1 MRKVAVLTTTRADW
15 GLIRTVC
22 DNLGDSL
29 RLIVSG
35 THLSDNFGRTI
46 TEIEEAGHAPEAVFP
61 ILAPDDDNPQAGA
74 SAQMLQQLPAALREV
89 KADILLLAGDRFET
103 AAAALAA
110 QLSGVPIAHLAGG
123 ETDRTT
129 TPDGN
134 FRNAITKLATWHFAT
149 CEAYARRI
157 EDMGESPENIFVTGL
172 PSLDEVKRTIAPASQ
187 FYEHTGLPV
196 GQRFILVSHLPVV
209 FRPAESLSELK
220 AMLEVLAGINE
231 AVLFTG
237 GNADRGACEER
248 AMVQQFVSEHPGR
261 AFYCESLGHS
271 EYLRA
276 LSECSAVVGNSSS
289 GIIETPS
296 FGCPSVTVG
305 SRQVGRHFP
314 DNIIEGGCT
323 VESLELAVHQALDES
338 FTARCKQ
345 VQNPFVAQDGHAGRS
360 IAQRL
365 LTLPITRAALEKHL
379 ISRRKQVDIAAL
391 ASSW

>member
-1 MRKVAVLTTTRADW
+1 MRKIAVLTTTRADW
-15 GLIRTVC
+15 GLIKTVC

-46 TEIEEAGHAPEAVFP
+46 TEIEEAGHAPEAVFN
-61 ILAPDDDNPQAGA
+61 ILAQADDNPQAGA

-149 CEAYARRI
+149 CEAYAQRI
-157 EDMGESPENIFVTGL
+157 KDMGESPENIFVTGL
-172 PSLDEVKRTIAPASQ
+172 PSLDELKRTMAPASQ
-187 FYEHTGLPV
+187 LYEHTGLPV
-196 GQRFILVSHLPVV
+196 GQGFILVSHMPVV
-209 FRPAESLSELK
+209 FRPEESRSELK
-220 AMLEVLAGINE
+220 ALLKVLAGINE

-237 GNADRGACEER
+237 GNADRGGGEER
-248 AMVQQFVSEHPGR
+248 AMIQQFVRENTGR
-261 AFYCESLGHS
+261 VFYCESLGHA

-276 LSECSAVVGNSSS
+276 LAECSAVVGNSSS

-305 SRQVGRHFP
+305 SRQIGRHFP
-314 DNIIEGGCT
+314 DNVIEGGST
-323 VESLELAVHQALDES
+323 FDSLRLAVHQALDAG
-338 FTARCKQ
+338 FATRCRQ
-345 VQNPFVAQDGHAGRS
+345 VENPFAAQGGHAGRA
-360 IAQRL
+360 IAQHL
-365 LTLPITRAALEKHL
+365 LTVPITRAALEKRL
-379 ISRRKQVDIAAL
+379 ISRQKQVDIASL